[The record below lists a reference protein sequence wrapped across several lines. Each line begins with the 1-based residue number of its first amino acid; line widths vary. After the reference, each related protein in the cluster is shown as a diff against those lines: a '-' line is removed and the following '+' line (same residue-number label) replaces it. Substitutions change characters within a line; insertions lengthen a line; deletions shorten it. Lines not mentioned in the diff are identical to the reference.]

1 MSPLQFEAAH
11 EPAWV
16 ELETLLDRA
25 EGRRG
30 TDTRRFVTRV
40 LQRADHSWSGER
52 LASLYR
58 GVCEHLALAQSRAYP
73 VHLTHRLEMLTQRAY
88 RLIYRRSAWGMK
100 GLARLALIE
109 FPQSVRAHGGYLLFA
124 TLLFVVPALSMAVA
138 VWFDR
143 GFILHLVD
151 AAQVRQFDAMYGDS
165 ADAIGRRRDANSDWQ
180 MFGFYIMHNIGLGFQ
195 CFAGGIFAG
204 VGSAFFLVFN
214 GLFLGAVS
222 SYLISSGH
230 AENFVSFVIT
240 HGAFELTA
248 IVLAGAAG
256 LRLGHAWLAPGQ
268 LTRLEAVKL
277 GAREAIV
284 VVYGVIGMLLVAA
297 AIEAFWSSARW
308 VAPEVKYG
316 VGTACWIFVFAYL
329 RWQGRPADSPVAA
342 SQERRH
348 AG

>member
-1 MSPLQFEAAH
+1 MSPLQFQAAH
-11 EPAWV
+11 EQAWS
-16 ELETLLDRA
+16 ELEGLLDRA
-25 EGRRG
+25 EGKRN
-30 TDTRRFVTRV
+30 TDARKFFAGLRHP
-40 LQRADHSWSGER
+40 ADRSWNGDR
-52 LASLYR
+52 LATLYR

-73 VHLTHRLEMLTQRAY
+73 VHLTHRLESLTQRAH
-88 RLIYRRSAWGMK
+88 RLIYRRNAWGMK

-109 FPQSVRAHGGYLLFA
+109 FPQSVRAHGGHLLFA
-124 TLLFVVPALSMAVA
+124 TLLFVVPALAMAVA
-138 VWFDR
+138 VWFDP

-151 AAQVRQFDAMYGDS
+151 AAQVQQFDAMYGDS
-165 ADAIGRRRDANSDWQ
+165 ADAIGRRRDADSDWQ

-204 VGSAFFLVFN
+204 VGTAFFLVFN
-214 GLFLGAVS
+214 GLFLGALS
-222 SYLISSGH
+222 SYLISNGH

-284 VVYGVIGMLLVAA
+284 VIYGVIGMLLVAA
-297 AIEAFWSSARW
+297 AVEAFWSSARW
-308 VAPEVKYG
+308 VAPQVKYA
-316 VGTACWIFVFAYL
+316 VGTVCWILVLAYL
-329 RWQGRPADSPVAA
+329 RWQGRPATSPVAT
-342 SQERRH
+342 SIERAN

>member
-11 EPAWV
+11 EPAWA

-30 TDTRRFVTRV
+30 TDTRRFVARL

-73 VHLTHRLEMLTQRAY
+73 VHLTHRLEMLTQRAH

-109 FPQSVRAHGGYLLFA
+109 FPQSVRSHGSYLLFA
-124 TLLFVVPALSMAVA
+124 TLLFVVPAFAMAVA

-151 AAQVRQFDAMYGDS
+151 AAQVQQFDAMYGDS
-165 ADAIGRRRDANSDWQ
+165 AGAIGRRRDANSDWQ

-222 SYLISSGH
+222 SYLIASGH

-308 VAPEVKYG
+308 VPPEVKYG
-316 VGTACWIFVFAYL
+316 VGTACWMLVLAYL
-329 RWQGRPADSPVAA
+329 RWQGRPAASPASA
-342 SQERRH
+342 SQERAR